1 MGSYYIYD
9 KENAIME
16 LFGLADCNNFF
27 VSCER
32 VFRPNLNGK
41 PVIVLSN
48 NDGCV
53 ISRSNEAKALGIK
66 MGVPLFQ
73 IRNEIEKYNIA
84 IFSSNYVLYG
94 DMSHRVMS
102 LLSCYTPKLDQYSI
116 DEAFIDF
123 SDMGDSKYM
132 QKYGQKIVRT
142 VGKGT
147 GIPISLG
154 IAPTRTLAKV
164 ASKFAKK
171 YKGYHGCCIIDTE
184 EKRQKAL
191 DLFEVGDVFG
201 IGRKMKEHLS
211 KYGIRTA
218 ADFARLDGEWVRTAF
233 SITGYRT
240 WRELH
245 GEACISLDELP
256 AKKSICVSRSFADEG
271 ITDKQKLEEA
281 VANFASDCAR
291 KLREQNTICRQL
303 TVFAYTSRFRTDL
316 PQDFININIRLEI
329 GTNDTSEIIKNAIEG
344 LRANYRE
351 GNYAYKKAGVI
362 LWDIS
367 SANAVQGNLFDKRNR
382 SKLSALQQTIDKINR
397 RDGIGTVRN
406 AIQGSDR
413 LNIKREHLSPQYTTD
428 INDILV
434 LKS

>member
-1 MGSYYIYD
+1 
-9 KENAIME
+9 ME

-32 VFRPNLNGK
+32 VFRPDLNGK

-53 ISRSNEAKALGIK
+53 ISRSNEVKSLGIK
-66 MGVPLFQ
+66 MGIPLFQ
-73 IRNEIEKYNIA
+73 IRKEIEKYDIS

-94 DMSHRVMS
+94 DMSRRVMS

-116 DEAFIDF
+116 DEAFLDF
-123 SDMGDSKYM
+123 SDMGDTD
-132 QKYGQKIVRT
+132 QLHKYGQEIVKI

-171 YKGYHGCCIIDTE
+171 YKGYHGCCIIDTD
-184 EKRQKAL
+184 EKRKKAL
-191 DLFEVGDVFG
+191 ELFEVGDVFG

-211 KYGIRTA
+211 KYGVRTA
-218 ADFARLDGEWVRTAF
+218 ADFTRLDGEWVRSVF

-256 AKKSICVSRSFADEG
+256 AKKSICVSRSFANEG
-271 ITDKQKLEEA
+271 ITDRRQLEEA

-291 KLREQNTICRQL
+291 KLREQKSLCQQM
-303 TVFAYTSRFRTDL
+303 TVFAFTSRFRTDQ
-316 PQDFININIRLEI
+316 PQDFINHNIRLEI
-329 GTNDTSEIIKNAIEG
+329 STNDSSEIIKRAIDG
-344 LRANYRE
+344 LRANYRN
-351 GNYAYKKAGVI
+351 GNFAYKKAGVI
-362 LWDIS
+362 LWDIIS
-367 SANAVQGNLFDKRNR
+367 DSNVQGNLFDTRDR
-382 SKLSALQQTIDKINR
+382 SKISALQHTIDNINR
-397 RDGIGTVRN
+397 RDGLGTVRN
-406 AIQGSDR
+406 AIQGNDLR
-413 LNIKREHLSPQYTTD
+413 KNIKREHLSRQYTTNFD
-428 INDILV
+428 EIMTI
-434 LKS
+434 KA

>member
-1 MGSYYIYD
+1 V
-9 KENAIME
+9 E

-32 VFRPNLNGK
+32 VFRPDLNGK

-53 ISRSNEAKALGIK
+53 ISRSNEAKSLGIK
-66 MGVPLFQ
+66 MGIPLFQ
-73 IRNEIEKYNIA
+73 IRKEIEKYDIS
-84 IFSSNYVLYG
+84 IFSSNYMLYG
-94 DMSHRVMS
+94 DMSRRVMS

-116 DEAFIDF
+116 DEAFLDF
-123 SDMGDSKYM
+123 SDMGDTD
-132 QKYGQKIVRT
+132 QLHKYGQEIVKI

-171 YKGYHGCCIIDTE
+171 YKGYHGCCIIDTD
-184 EKRQKAL
+184 EKRKKAL
-191 DLFEVGDVFG
+191 ELFEVGDVFG

-211 KYGIRTA
+211 KYGVRTA
-218 ADFARLDGEWVRTAF
+218 ADFTRLDGEWVRSVF

-256 AKKSICVSRSFADEG
+256 AKKSICVSRSFANEG
-271 ITDKQKLEEA
+271 ITDRRQLEEA

-291 KLREQNTICRQL
+291 KLREQKSLCQQM
-303 TVFAYTSRFRTDL
+303 TVFAFTSRFRTDQ
-316 PQDFININIRLEI
+316 PQDFINHNIRLEI
-329 GTNDTSEIIKNAIEG
+329 STNDSSEIIKRAIEG
-344 LRANYRE
+344 LRANYRN
-351 GNYAYKKAGVI
+351 GNFAYKKAGVI
-362 LWDIS
+362 LWDIIS
-367 SANAVQGNLFDKRNR
+367 DSNVQGNLFDTRDR
-382 SKLSALQQTIDKINR
+382 SKISALQHTIDNINR
-397 RDGIGTVRN
+397 RDGLGTVRN
-406 AIQGSDR
+406 AIQGNDLR
-413 LNIKREHLSPQYTTD
+413 KNIKREHLSRQYTTNFD
-428 INDILV
+428 EIMTIKV
-434 LKS
+434 

>member
-1 MGSYYIYD
+1 
-9 KENAIME
+9 ME

-32 VFRPNLNGK
+32 VFRPDLNGK

-53 ISRSNEAKALGIK
+53 ISRSNEAKSLGIK
-66 MGVPLFQ
+66 MGIPLFQ
-73 IRNEIEKYNIA
+73 IRKEIEKYDIS

-94 DMSHRVMS
+94 DMSRRVMS
-102 LLSCYTPKLDQYSI
+102 LLSCYTPKLDQYSS
-116 DEAFIDF
+116 DEAFLDF
-123 SDMGDSKYM
+123 SDMGDTD
-132 QKYGQKIVRT
+132 QLHKYGQEIVKI

-171 YKGYHGCCIIDTE
+171 YKGYHGCCIIDTD
-184 EKRQKAL
+184 EKRKKAL
-191 DLFEVGDVFG
+191 ELFEVGDVFG

-211 KYGIRTA
+211 KYGVRTA
-218 ADFARLDGEWVRTAF
+218 ADFTRLDGEWVRSVF

-256 AKKSICVSRSFADEG
+256 AKKSICVSRSFANEG
-271 ITDKQKLEEA
+271 ITDRRQLEEA

-291 KLREQNTICRQL
+291 KLREQKSLCQQM
-303 TVFAYTSRFRTDL
+303 TVFAFTSRFRTDQ
-316 PQDFININIRLEI
+316 PQDFINHNIRLEI
-329 GTNDTSEIIKNAIEG
+329 STNDSSEIIKRAIEG
-344 LRANYRE
+344 LRANYRN
-351 GNYAYKKAGVI
+351 GNFAYKKAGVI
-362 LWDIS
+362 LWDIIS
-367 SANAVQGNLFDKRNR
+367 DSNVQGNLFDTRDR
-382 SKLSALQQTIDKINR
+382 SKISALQHTIDNINR
-397 RDGIGTVRN
+397 RDGLGTVRN
-406 AIQGSDR
+406 AIQGNDLR
-413 LNIKREHLSPQYTTD
+413 KNIKREHLSRQYTTNFD
-428 INDILV
+428 EIMTI
-434 LKS
+434 KA

>member
-1 MGSYYIYD
+1 
-9 KENAIME
+9 ME

-32 VFRPNLNGK
+32 VFRPDLNGK

-53 ISRSNEAKALGIK
+53 ISRSNEAKSLGIK
-66 MGVPLFQ
+66 MGIPLFQ
-73 IRNEIEKYNIA
+73 IRKEIEKYDIS

-94 DMSHRVMS
+94 DMSRRVMS

-116 DEAFIDF
+116 DEAFLDF
-123 SDMGDSKYM
+123 SDMGDTD
-132 QKYGQKIVRT
+132 QLHKYGQEIVKI

-171 YKGYHGCCIIDTE
+171 YKGYHGCCIIDTD
-184 EKRQKAL
+184 EKRKKAL
-191 DLFEVGDVFG
+191 ELFEVGDVFG
-201 IGRKMKEHLS
+201 IGRKMKEHLF
-211 KYGIRTA
+211 KYGVRTA
-218 ADFARLDGEWVRTAF
+218 ADFTRLDGEWVRSVF

-256 AKKSICVSRSFADEG
+256 AKKSICVSRSFANEG
-271 ITDKQKLEEA
+271 ITDRRQLEEA

-291 KLREQNTICRQL
+291 KLREQKSLCQQM
-303 TVFAYTSRFRTDL
+303 TVFAFTSRFRTDQ
-316 PQDFININIRLEI
+316 PQDFINHNIRLEI
-329 GTNDTSEIIKNAIEG
+329 STNDSSEIIKRAIDG
-344 LRANYRE
+344 LRANYRN
-351 GNYAYKKAGVI
+351 GNFAYKKAGVI
-362 LWDIS
+362 LWDIIS
-367 SANAVQGNLFDKRNR
+367 DSNVQGNLFDTRDR
-382 SKLSALQQTIDKINR
+382 SKISALQHTIDNINR
-397 RDGIGTVRN
+397 RDGLGTVRN
-406 AIQGSDR
+406 AIQGNDLR
-413 LNIKREHLSPQYTTD
+413 KNIKREHLSRQYTTNFD
-428 INDILV
+428 EIMTI
-434 LKS
+434 KA

>member
-1 MGSYYIYD
+1 MP
-9 KENAIME
+9 

-32 VFRPNLNGK
+32 VFRPDLNGK
-41 PVIVLSN
+41 PVLVLSS

-73 IRNEIEKYNIA
+73 IRKEVEKYEIA
-84 IFSSNYVLYG
+84 LFSSNYVLYG
-94 DMSHRVMS
+94 DMSRRVMS

-123 SDMGDSKYM
+123 SDMGDSKYL
-132 QKYGQKIVRT
+132 QKYGQEIVKS
-142 VGKGT
+142 VAKGT

-171 YKGYHGCCIIDTE
+171 YKGYHGCCIIDTD

-191 DLFEVGDVFG
+191 ELFEVGDVFG

-218 ADFARLDGEWVRTAF
+218 ADFARLDGEWVRSAF

-256 AKKSICVSRSFADEG
+256 AKKSICVSRSFAGEG
-271 ITDKQKLEEA
+271 ISNRHELEEA

-291 KLREQNTICRQL
+291 KLREQNTICRQM
-303 TVFAYTSRFRTDL
+303 TVFAYTSRFRTDV
-316 PQDFININIRLEI
+316 PQDFINHNIRLDI
-329 GTNDTSEIIKNAIEG
+329 GTNETSEIIKTAIEG
-344 LRANYRE
+344 LRENYRN
-351 GNYAYKKAGVI
+351 GNFAYKKAGVI
-362 LWDIS
+362 LWDIIP
-367 SANAVQGNLFDKRNR
+367 ANAVQGNLFDPRNR
-382 SKLSALQQTIDKINR
+382 SKLSALQQTIDEINR
-397 RDGIGTVRN
+397 RNGRGTVRN
-406 AIQGSDR
+406 AVQGDNK
-413 LNIKREHLSPQYTTD
+413 LNIKREHLSPQYTTNWD
-428 INDILV
+428 EILV
-434 LKS
+434 VKG

>member
-1 MGSYYIYD
+1 MP
-9 KENAIME
+9 

-32 VFRPNLNGK
+32 VFRPDLNGK
-41 PVIVLSN
+41 PVLVLSS

-53 ISRSNEAKALGIK
+53 ISRSNETKALGIK

-73 IRNEIEKYNIA
+73 IRKEVEKYGIA
-84 IFSSNYVLYG
+84 LFSSNYVLYG
-94 DMSHRVMS
+94 DMSRRVMS

-316 PQDFININIRLEI
+316 PQDFINLNIRLEI

>member
-1 MGSYYIYD
+1 
-9 KENAIME
+9 ME
-16 LFGLADCNNFF
+16 LYGLADCNNFF

-32 VFRPNLNGK
+32 VFRPDLNGK

-53 ISRSNEAKALGIK
+53 ISRSNEAKNLGIR
-66 MGVPLFQ
+66 MGIPLFQ
-73 IRNEIEKYNIA
+73 IRNEIEKHKIA

-94 DMSHRVMS
+94 DMSRRVMS
-102 LLSCYTPKLDQYSI
+102 LLSCYTPRLDQYSI
-116 DEAFIDF
+116 DEAFLDF
-123 SDMGDSKYM
+123 SNMGDTN
-132 QKYGQKIVRT
+132 QLHNYGKEIVRI

-154 IAPTRTLAKV
+154 IAPTHTLAKV

-171 YKGYHGCCIIDTE
+171 YKGYHGCCIIDTD

-191 DLFEVGDVFG
+191 ELFEVGDVFG

-218 ADFARLDGEWVRTAF
+218 ADFTRLDGEWVRSVF

-271 ITDKQKLEEA
+271 ITDRHKLEEA
-281 VANFASDCAR
+281 IANFASDCAR
-291 KLREQNTICRQL
+291 KLRDQNTICRQM
-303 TVFAYTSRFRTDL
+303 TVFAFTSRFRTDL
-316 PQDFININIRLEI
+316 PQDFINHNIRLDI
-329 GTNDTSEIIKNAIEG
+329 STNDTSEIIKFAIEG

-351 GNYAYKKAGVI
+351 GNFAYKKAGVI

-367 SANAVQGNLFDKRNR
+367 SANAVQGNLFDTRNR
-382 SKLSALQQTIDKINR
+382 SKLTALQQTIDDINR
-397 RDGIGTVRN
+397 RNGIGTVRN

>member
-1 MGSYYIYD
+1 
-9 KENAIME
+9 ME

-32 VFRPNLNGK
+32 VFRPDLNGK

-53 ISRSNEAKALGIK
+53 ISRSNEAKSLGIK

-73 IRNEIEKYNIA
+73 IRNEIEKHKIA

-116 DEAFIDF
+116 DEAFLDF
-123 SDMGDSKYM
+123 SDMGDCKYM
-132 QKYGQKIVRT
+132 QKYGQEIVRIT
-142 VGKGT
+142 GKGT

-171 YKGYHGCCIIDTE
+171 YKGYHGCCIIDTD

-191 DLFEVGDVFG
+191 ELFEVGDVFG

-218 ADFARLDGEWVRTAF
+218 SDFARLDGEWVRSIF

-245 GEACISLDELP
+245 GEACITLDELP
-256 AKKSICVSRSFADEG
+256 AKKSICVSRSFANEG
-271 ITDKQKLEEA
+271 ITDRQKLEEA

-303 TVFAYTSRFRTDL
+303 TVFAYTSRFRSDL
-316 PQDFININIRLEI
+316 PQDFINYNIRLDI
-329 GTNDTSEIIKNAIEG
+329 GTSDSSEIIKAATEG

-351 GNYAYKKAGVI
+351 GNFAYKKAGVI

-367 SANAVQGNLFDKRNR
+367 SDNAVQGNLFDTRNR
-382 SKLSALQQTIDKINR
+382 SKLSTLQKTIDDINR
-397 RDGIGTVRN
+397 KNGIGTVRN
-406 AIQGSDR
+406 AIQGSNR

>member
-1 MGSYYIYD
+1 
-9 KENAIME
+9 ME

-32 VFRPNLNGK
+32 VFRPDLNGK

-53 ISRSNEAKALGIK
+53 ISRSNEAKSLGIK
-66 MGVPLFQ
+66 MGIPLFQ
-73 IRNEIEKYNIA
+73 IRKEIEKYDIS

-94 DMSHRVMS
+94 DMSRRVMS

-116 DEAFIDF
+116 DEAFLDF
-123 SDMGDSKYM
+123 SDMGDTD
-132 QKYGQKIVRT
+132 QLHKYGQEIVKI

-171 YKGYHGCCIIDTE
+171 YKGYHGCCIIDTD
-184 EKRQKAL
+184 EKRKKAL
-191 DLFEVGDVFG
+191 ELFEVGDVFG

-211 KYGIRTA
+211 KYGVRTA
-218 ADFARLDGEWVRTAF
+218 ADFTRLDGEWVRSVF

-256 AKKSICVSRSFADEG
+256 AKKSICVSRSFANEG
-271 ITDKQKLEEA
+271 ITDRRQLEEA

-291 KLREQNTICRQL
+291 KLREQKSLCQQM
-303 TVFAYTSRFRTDL
+303 TVFAFTSRFRTDQ
-316 PQDFININIRLEI
+316 PQDFINHNIRLEI
-329 GTNDTSEIIKNAIEG
+329 STNDSSEIIKRAIEG
-344 LRANYRE
+344 LRANYRN
-351 GNYAYKKAGVI
+351 GNFAYKKAGVI
-362 LWDIS
+362 LWDIIS
-367 SANAVQGNLFDKRNR
+367 DSNVQGNLFDTRDR
-382 SKLSALQQTIDKINR
+382 SKISALQHTIDNINR
-397 RDGIGTVRN
+397 RDGLGTVRN
-406 AIQGSDR
+406 AIQGNDLR
-413 LNIKREHLSPQYTTD
+413 KNIKREHLSRQYTTNFD
-428 INDILV
+428 EIMTI
-434 LKS
+434 KA

>member
-1 MGSYYIYD
+1 
-9 KENAIME
+9 ME

-32 VFRPNLNGK
+32 VFRPDLNGK

-53 ISRSNEAKALGIK
+53 ISRSNEAKSLGIK
-66 MGVPLFQ
+66 MGIPLFQ
-73 IRNEIEKYNIA
+73 IRKEIEKYDIS
-84 IFSSNYVLYG
+84 IFSSNYMLYG
-94 DMSHRVMS
+94 DMSRRVMS

-116 DEAFIDF
+116 DEAFLDF
-123 SDMGDSKYM
+123 SDMGDTD
-132 QKYGQKIVRT
+132 QLHKYGQEIVKI

-171 YKGYHGCCIIDTE
+171 YKGYHGCCIIDTD
-184 EKRQKAL
+184 EKRKKAL
-191 DLFEVGDVFG
+191 ELFEVGDVFG

-211 KYGIRTA
+211 KYGVRTA
-218 ADFARLDGEWVRTAF
+218 ADFTRLDGEWVRSVF

-256 AKKSICVSRSFADEG
+256 AKKSICVSRSFANEG
-271 ITDKQKLEEA
+271 ITDRRQLEEA

-291 KLREQNTICRQL
+291 KLREQKSLCQQM
-303 TVFAYTSRFRTDL
+303 TVFAFTSRFRTDQ
-316 PQDFININIRLEI
+316 PQDFINHNIRLEI
-329 GTNDTSEIIKNAIEG
+329 STNDSSEIIKRAIEG
-344 LRANYRE
+344 LRANYRN
-351 GNYAYKKAGVI
+351 GNFAYKKAGVI
-362 LWDIS
+362 LWDIIS
-367 SANAVQGNLFDKRNR
+367 DSNVQGNLFDTRDR
-382 SKLSALQQTIDKINR
+382 SKISALQHTIDNINR
-397 RDGIGTVRN
+397 RDGLGTVRN
-406 AIQGSDR
+406 AIQGNDLR
-413 LNIKREHLSPQYTTD
+413 KNIKREHLSRQYTTNFD
-428 INDILV
+428 EIMTIKV
-434 LKS
+434 

>member
-1 MGSYYIYD
+1 
-9 KENAIME
+9 ME

-32 VFRPNLNGK
+32 VFRPDLNGK

-53 ISRSNEAKALGIK
+53 ISRSNEAKSLGIK
-66 MGVPLFQ
+66 MGIPLFQ
-73 IRNEIEKYNIA
+73 IRKEIEKYDIS

-94 DMSHRVMS
+94 DMSRRVMS

-116 DEAFIDF
+116 DEAFLDF
-123 SDMGDSKYM
+123 SDMGDTD
-132 QKYGQKIVRT
+132 QLHKYGQEIVKI

-171 YKGYHGCCIIDTE
+171 YKGYHGCCIIDTD
-184 EKRQKAL
+184 EKRKKAL
-191 DLFEVGDVFG
+191 ELFEVGDVFG

-211 KYGIRTA
+211 KYGVRTA
-218 ADFARLDGEWVRTAF
+218 ADFTRLDGEWVRSVF

-256 AKKSICVSRSFADEG
+256 AKKSICVSRSFANEG
-271 ITDKQKLEEA
+271 ITDRRQLEEA

-291 KLREQNTICRQL
+291 KLREQKSLCQQM
-303 TVFAYTSRFRTDL
+303 TVFAFTSRFRTDQ
-316 PQDFININIRLEI
+316 PQDFINHNIRLEI
-329 GTNDTSEIIKNAIEG
+329 STNDSSEIIKRAIEG
-344 LRANYRE
+344 LRANYRN
-351 GNYAYKKAGVI
+351 GNFAYKKAGVI
-362 LWDIS
+362 LWDIIS
-367 SANAVQGNLFDKRNR
+367 DNNVQGNLFDTRDR
-382 SKLSALQQTIDKINR
+382 SKISALQHTIDNINR
-397 RDGIGTVRN
+397 RDGLGTVRN
-406 AIQGSDR
+406 AIQGNDLR
-413 LNIKREHLSPQYTTD
+413 KNIKREHLSRQYTTNFD
-428 INDILV
+428 EIMNI
-434 LKS
+434 KA